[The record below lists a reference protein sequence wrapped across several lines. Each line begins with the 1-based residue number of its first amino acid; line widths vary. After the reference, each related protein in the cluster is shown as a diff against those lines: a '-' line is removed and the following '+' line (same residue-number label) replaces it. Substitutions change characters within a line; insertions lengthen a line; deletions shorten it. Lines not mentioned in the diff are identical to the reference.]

1 MVNREEILFYG
12 AILMVGSM
20 LVKYTIT
27 KCLKSKC
34 SKLLVCWGCLNIER
48 NVDIE
53 LLESQL
59 GIPNE
64 EPMDIIPPAILPL
77 IAGAIPIAG
86 PVLAPVL
93 STIIPAVTQMML
105 PTAPPPPL
113 PRSISPM
120 AVRPSTPSSQRS
132 ISPMPTRS
140 LERPQLYNNNGMYQ
154 PSPIYPT
161 HPYYYPK

>member
-12 AILMVGSM
+12 VILMVGSM

-64 EPMDIIPPAILPL
+64 EPTDIIPPAILPM
-77 IAGAIPIAG
+77 IAGAIPALG

-93 STIIPAVTQMML
+93 STIIPAVTQMIQ
-105 PTAPPPPL
+105 PPPPP
-113 PRSISPM
+113 PRSISP
-120 AVRPSTPSSQRS
+120 VRPSTPVSNRS

-140 LERPQLYNNNGMYQ
+140 LEPPQLYNNNGLYSPQ
-154 PSPIYPT
+154 PIYPT
-161 HPYYYPK
+161 HPYYYPN

>member
-1 MVNREEILFYG
+1 MVNKEEILFYG
-12 AILMVGSM
+12 AILFVGSM
-20 LVKYTIT
+20 LVKYTLS

-53 LLESQL
+53 LLEAQM
-59 GIPNE
+59 GIPDE
-64 EPMDIIPPAILPL
+64 EPTDIIPPAILPM

-86 PVLAPVL
+86 PVL
-93 STIIPAVTQMML
+93 STILPAVTHMML
-105 PTAPPPPL
+105 PTAPRP

-120 AVRPSTPSSQRS
+120 PVRPPTPTSQRS

-140 LERPQLYNNNGMYQ
+140 LEPPQLYNNNGMYQ

>member
-1 MVNREEILFYG
+1 MVNKDEFVFYG
-12 AILMVGSM
+12 VIIFVGSM
-20 LVKYTIT
+20 LVKYTLS

-59 GIPNE
+59 GIPDE
-64 EPMDIIPPAILPL
+64 EPTDIIPPAILPM
-77 IAGAIPIAG
+77 IAGAIPAVG
-86 PVLAPVL
+86 PLL
-93 STIIPAVTQMML
+93 STILPAVTQMML
-105 PTAPPPPL
+105 PTAPPPP
-113 PRSISPM
+113 RSISPM
-120 AVRPSTPSSQRS
+120 PVRPSTPASNRS

-140 LERPQLYNNNGMYQ
+140 LEPPQLYNNHGMYQ

-161 HPYYYPK
+161 HPYYYPN

>member
-1 MVNREEILFYG
+1 MVNRDEILFYG
-12 AILMVGSM
+12 VITIVGYM
-20 LVKYTIT
+20 LVKYTIN

-53 LLESQL
+53 LLEAQM
-59 GIPNE
+59 GIPDE
-64 EPMDIIPPAILPL
+64 EPTDIIPPAILPL

-86 PVLAPVL
+86 PVL
-93 STIIPAVTQMML
+93 STILPAVTHMML
-105 PTAPPPPL
+105 PTAPPPP
-113 PRSISPM
+113 RSISPM
-120 AVRPSTPSSQRS
+120 PVRPSTPSSQRS

>member
-12 AILMVGSM
+12 AILFVGSM

-53 LLESQL
+53 LLEAQL

-64 EPMDIIPPAILPL
+64 EPTDIIPPAILPM
-77 IAGAIPIAG
+77 IAGAIPALG

-93 STIIPAVTQMML
+93 STIIPAVTQMIQ
-105 PTAPPPPL
+105 PQPPP
-113 PRSISPM
+113 PRSISP
-120 AVRPSTPSSQRS
+120 VRPSTPVSNRS

-140 LERPQLYNNNGMYQ
+140 LEPPQLYNNNGLYSPQ
-154 PSPIYPT
+154 PIYPT
-161 HPYYYPK
+161 HPYYYPN